1 MNESKIMDDLRM
13 DLYSAE
19 TWVDWADGII
29 RLLRIAFADNTAD
42 ESSCYA
48 DAFKGL
54 SAMLGKVQEA
64 IDRGGKDLSRLRE
77 LLEGVTPEEAEV
89 GA

>member
-1 MNESKIMDDLRM
+1 M
-13 DLYSAE
+13 
-19 TWVDWADGII
+19 DWADGII

-77 LLEGVTPEEAEV
+77 LLEGASQEEAEV